1 MTTRTIELTEATQ
14 SLAEYAQQIDDGV
27 IVVTRDGRPIAAVV
41 ALPNTDA
48 ETITLSQSPQFLA
61 LIERSRVRQAQEGGI
76 SSADMR
82 QRFSAKPT
90 HE

>member
-1 MTTRTIELTEATQ
+1 MTTRMVELTEATQ
-14 SLAEYAQQIDDGV
+14 SLAEYAQQVDDGV
-27 IVVTRDGRPIAAVV
+27 IIVTRNGRPIAAVV

-48 ETITLSQSPQFLA
+48 ETIALSQNPQFLA
-61 LIERSRVRQAQEGGI
+61 LIERSRARHTHEGGI

-82 QRFSAKPT
+82 RRFQDTPP